1 MDQQPKW
8 VKELDTGDE
17 DLVDPFA
24 RGSADPRGSGEA
36 EAAPAT
42 TGPGIEGP
50 TGETGG
56 EQASVADL
64 VSGRVPDSPWQ
75 SNPYDRNSSTWL
87 AAAQRRHQH
96 RRRSNALLGV
106 AAVDLSGPREPTPM
120 IGQRLGNKPGHY
132 FVVLTIEV
140 DRAGYCSTESQTEPV
155 DGAPAGPAV
164 PPDSDDAAAADT
176 AGADDEAPPLWWHSL
191 RCCNRSRGWR

>member
-1 MDQQPKW
+1 MS
-8 VKELDTGDE
+8 DE
-17 DLVDPFA
+17 NLVEPFA
-24 RGSADPRGSGEA
+24 HGSAEPRGSGEA
-36 EAAPAT
+36 EAAPTT
-42 TGPGIEGP
+42 TGPEVEGP
-50 TGETGG
+50 TSETGG

-75 SNPYDRNSSTWL
+75 FNPYDRNSSTWL

-106 AAVDLSGPREPTPM
+106 AAVDLSGPHEPTPM

-140 DRAGYCSTESQTEPV
+140 DRTGYCSTESQTEPAAV
-155 DGAPAGPAV
+155 TAFPPVSDG
-164 PPDSDDAAAADT
+164 AAAAD
-176 AGADDEAPPLWWHSL
+176 AVGANGGAPDSDGAAAADAVRAEDGDNAAFAASPARLL
-191 RCCNRSRGWR
+191 